1 MEQTNR
7 TLLFEQ
13 INPAVQDIITLIGI
27 TDEKKSL
34 TDEDIKEIHDKL
46 EVSSFHDFLHKFSPA
61 IYMQL
66 NTQNNQVSFAKS
78 QGAFISKDLVEI
90 KLNEENRFFS
100 MLVHMLDSKKKE
112 NVMRE
117 SFADMVDYLFPEQ
130 NYKEFIHL
138 RKQLKKQF
146 LKYQESK
153 EESSY
158 QALVETLGRLLSNYD
173 NGLFLLQLFLK
184 EARVIMFE
192 KQDKSKYQPVV
203 LNNVQNSQIK
213 ILEMSEAL
221 KEKEAYICG
230 EAAVEFRKLLEKI
243 VSQRSVNNKELL
255 LYNLSALCSMNE
267 EESYQY
273 SNAYNEY
280 MEFYAHMI
288 RRFWLETKP
297 LLQTILGVK
306 VFFEQYDVENG
317 LMPPSLIITNCS
329 PKVLL
334 NEKDRQRFAIYIETV
349 NLKNY
354 HDEAIWYAILP
365 RIPFDKEDG
374 KKLTRERFKGNEQ
387 EAELEVNAEESILLL
402 LNILTDYKVQVF
414 LSANPSQ
421 GNTFCGLAS
430 SGISIFDEVWRPYSK
445 TDNKELLIPCM
456 PNFTLIPNEHA
467 NLVIGDKSKY
477 DEGNQG
483 EFYKTDRK
491 IVWLEGIYIEASYI
505 AAGLVAA
512 CQCPKYLQQYFKNK
526 VDIDI
531 PGVAYRFMEKDNN
544 KKTTAKMAK
553 EIFAYPKEVLDEI
566 ERKSN
571 GFVFAPQ
578 RGGIAVITDRTMA
591 YMNGDND
598 CIATVQTITYIE
610 RVIRYAT
617 QDFRSNLIVD
627 FFQNRPNT
635 IKAKWLQNQKLIN
648 SILKEEETLEYEI
661 DKKSGS
667 CTFKVGFVELSKG
680 KTVAISK

>member
-13 INPAVQDIITLIGI
+13 INPEVEDIITLIGI

-46 EVSSFHDFLHKFSPA
+46 AVSSFHDFLHKFNPA
-61 IYMQL
+61 VYMQL
-66 NTQNNQVSFAKS
+66 NTREKRVSF
-78 QGAFISKDLVEI
+78 SKTKVWTQSEELVEI

-100 MLVHMLDSKKKE
+100 MLVHMLDSKIKE

-117 SFADMVDYLFPEQ
+117 SFAQMVDYLFPEQ
-130 NYKEFIHL
+130 SDQEFFLL
-138 RKQLKKQF
+138 RKKLKKLF
-146 LKYQESK
+146 LKYHESK
-153 EESSY
+153 DESTY
-158 QALVETLGRLLSNYD
+158 QTLIENFELLVSKYD
-173 NGLFLLQLFLK
+173 SGLFLLKLFLN
-184 EARVIMFE
+184 EARLVMFGKKVE
-192 KQDKSKYQPVV
+192 SKYQPVV
-203 LNNVQNSQIK
+203 LENTHNSQIK
-213 ILEMSEAL
+213 IVEMSKAL
-221 KEKEAYICG
+221 KDTEAYLSG
-230 EAAVEFRKLLEKI
+230 ETSVEFRGFVEQQMNQKQIK
-243 VSQRSVNNKELL
+243 NKELL
-255 LYNLSALCSMNE
+255 LYNITAMCVMDE
-267 EESYQY
+267 EEAYQY
-273 SNAYNEY
+273 SNSYNEY
-280 MEFYAHMI
+280 IEFYAHMI

-306 VFFEQYDVENG
+306 VFFEQYDVEDG

-329 PKVLL
+329 PKVLY
-334 NEKDRQRFAIYIETV
+334 NEKDRQHFAIYIETV

-365 RIPFDKEDG
+365 RLPFDKEDG

-387 EAELEVNAEESILLL
+387 DAGLEINEEESIHLLL
-402 LNILTDYKVQVF
+402 KILTNYKIQVF

-421 GNTFCGLAS
+421 VNTFSGLANG
-430 SGISIFDEVWRPYSK
+430 GISIFDEVWRPYSK

-491 IVWLEGIYIEASYI
+491 VVWLEGIYIEASYI

-526 VDIDI
+526 VDMEI

-544 KKTTAKMAK
+544 KKTTAKMEK
-553 EIFAYPKEVLDEI
+553 EIFAYPTEVSEEI
-566 ERKSN
+566 ERKSI
-571 GFVFAPQ
+571 GFVFAPLK
-578 RGGIAVITDRTMA
+578 GGIAVITDRTMA

-635 IKAKWLQNQKLIN
+635 IKAKWMQNQKLIN

-667 CTFKVGFVELSKG
+667 CTFKVGFKELNKG